1 MNNLELEWFDII
13 CKFLRNDYKLI
24 SRNPNITMEI
34 IKGNPD
40 KPWDWY
46 WMSNKPN
53 ITMEFIKENS
63 DKPWDWDEI
72 SHHPFEK
79 EKYEFIVKKLRL
91 RFMGKLD
98 YNESCLH
105 EEIMKVVWHPKN
117 IHRFDALK
125 IWD

>member
-1 MNNLELEWFDII
+1 MSSNPNLTMDII
-13 CKFLRNDYKLI
+13 K
-24 SRNPNITMEI
+24 E
-34 IKGNPD
+34 NPD
-40 KPWDWY
+40 KPWDWHRI
-46 WMSNKPN
+46 SRNPT
-53 ITMEFIKENS
+53 ITMDIIKENS
-63 DKPWDWDEI
+63 DKDWNWHDI
-72 SHHPFEK
+72 TLNLFEK